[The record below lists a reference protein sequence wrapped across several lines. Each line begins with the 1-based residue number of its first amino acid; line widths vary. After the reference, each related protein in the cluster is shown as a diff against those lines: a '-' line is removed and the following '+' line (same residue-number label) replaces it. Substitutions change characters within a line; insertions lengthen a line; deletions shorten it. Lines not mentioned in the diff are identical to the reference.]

1 MAAQR
6 NRSILI
12 SYKTLRRLIGIL
24 GMALPLALIAGG
36 FLQPGGGIQGS
47 ISAYYHTNMRDLF
60 VGILFV
66 VGLFLI
72 SYHGYDKEDNL
83 VTNLSGLF
91 AIGVALFP
99 TVAPKAAVNVVT
111 NTGGSTAGEP
121 PLVRLGVFQLAPE
134 LSGTLH
140 VLWALLFF
148 ILLAY
153 NAYFLFTKTGDKK
166 PGPQK
171 LTRNAIYRTC
181 GILIVASLL
190 GIVFYLV
197 FLQKTVLRLYAPV
210 LILETIALWAFGF
223 SWFVKGETLF
233 RDEK

>member
-1 MAAQR
+1 
-6 NRSILI
+6 
-12 SYKTLRRLIGIL
+12 
-24 GMALPLALIAGG
+24 MALPLALITGG

-60 VGILFV
+60 VGILFM

-83 VTNLSGLF
+83 VTNFSGLF

-99 TVAPKAAVNVVT
+99 TIVPKTTSAAISHA
-111 NTGGSTAGEP
+111 GGSPADVSESA
-121 PLVRLGVFQLAPE
+121 LLGVFQLEPE

-140 VLWALLFF
+140 LLWALLFF

-171 LTRNAIYRTC
+171 LKRNIMYRIC

-190 GIVFYLV
+190 GIVFYLT

-223 SWFVKGETLF
+223 SWLVKGETIF

>member
-1 MAAQR
+1 MPATR

-24 GMALPLALIAGG
+24 GMALPVALIAGG

-99 TVAPKAAVNVVT
+99 TVASDNSGLAALL
-111 NTGGSTAGEP
+111 P
-121 PLVRLGVFQLAPE
+121 PRLGVFQLEPE

-140 VLWALLFF
+140 LLWALLFF

-171 LTRNAIYRTC
+171 LKRNTVYRTC

-190 GIVFYLV
+190 GIVLYML
-197 FLQKTVLRLYAPV
+197 FLQKTVLRHYAPV